1 MLTVYATEI
10 SEIYGHGRRLVIWF
24 SGCTLHCKGCMNQE
38 LWDRSS
44 GKETA
49 IEDLL
54 NQIIDSKVDGVTY
67 IGGEPLQQGE
77 DLLILSKRIRDIGL
91 DVVLFTGYQLEELDS
106 LQKSVAD
113 LASVIIAGR
122 YVESKRDTYLTHRGS
137 SNQKVIIKDESLK
150 PFYSEEV
157 RQVEII
163 IDEDSETYLGFPEDF
178 IDDGQNPSN
187 RGSDG
192 NRSVF
197 DTPVLVIWWIGIEL
211 SHRTLYST

>member
-1 MLTVYATEI
+1 
-10 SEIYGHGRRLVIWF
+10 
-24 SGCTLHCKGCMNQE
+24 MNQE
-38 LWDRSS
+38 LWDKSS
-44 GKETA
+44 GKDTA
-49 IEDLL
+49 AEDLL

-77 DLLILSKRIRDIGL
+77 ELLTLSECIRNIGL
-91 DVVLFTGYQLEELDS
+91 DIVLFTGYEMEELDS
-106 LQKSVAD
+106 VQKSIAD

-137 SNQKVIIKDESLK
+137 SNQKIIVKDESLK

-178 IDDGQNPSN
+178 LNDNQNHPVQGPN
-187 RGSDG
+187 RD
-192 NRSVF
+192 
-197 DTPVLVIWWIGIEL
+197 
-211 SHRTLYST
+211 